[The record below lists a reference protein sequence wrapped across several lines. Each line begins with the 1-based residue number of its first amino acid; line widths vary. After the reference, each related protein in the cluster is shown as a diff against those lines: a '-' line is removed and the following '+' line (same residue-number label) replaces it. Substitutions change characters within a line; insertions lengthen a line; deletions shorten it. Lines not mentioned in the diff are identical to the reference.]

1 MRRRLSCKLNDPFS
15 QVGFA
20 HLDTGSLEML
30 IEMNLF
36 RGHGLR
42 FHDALDAVHPGEI
55 QNVLAHLGGI
65 VGTKYLGPAGF
76 GVLREALCKFV
87 EMRSRIGFSF
97 GNLGSQRLK
106 VIALISFLAA
116 DPVGLGKSSQCP
128 GKVGIV
134 QRLIDRLT
142 KFCFH

>member
-1 MRRRLSCKLNDPFS
+1 
-15 QVGFA
+15 
-20 HLDTGSLEML
+20 ML

-42 FHDALDAVHPGEI
+42 FHDALDAVLSGEI
-55 QNVLAHLGGI
+55 QDVLAHLGGI
-65 VGTKYLGPAGF
+65 VGTKYLRSAGF
-76 GVLREALCKFV
+76 CVLCKEVGKFV
-87 EMRSRIGFSF
+87 EMRRRIGFSF

-106 VIALISFLAA
+106 VVALISFLAA

-134 QRLIDRLT
+134 QRLINGLA
-142 KFCFH
+142 KFRFH